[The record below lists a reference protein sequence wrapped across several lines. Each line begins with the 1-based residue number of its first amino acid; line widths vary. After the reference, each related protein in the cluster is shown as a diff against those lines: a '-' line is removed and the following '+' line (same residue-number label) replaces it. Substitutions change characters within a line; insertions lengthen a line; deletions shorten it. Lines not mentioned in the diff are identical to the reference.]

1 MVAQPNQWP
10 AQDEVSL
17 QKFYG
22 SPGDTSQLV
31 QLSVADLCLK
41 YDGKKVKSITC
52 HKKVARSLGHILEA
66 VCECFPHIAAEYA
79 GCYNDRLMRHGTR
92 PSLHARGAAIDFWPQ
107 VHGNRTQWPV
117 VAQMPLEQL
126 LLETDAPDQ
135 PDAGIRGQ
143 RNEPARL
150 PVILAA
156 VACSFFAS
164 MDDPAPQ
171 IYRFFFWTA
180 MSVLFASLYL
190 FLVLPNLHDFPMLV
204 LAFAASGLCV
214 GNVSSTRWKSF

>member
-1 MVAQPNQWP
+1 MAGVALLDDEIIRTMTRRDIQLMQEKIGVTPDGFWGPVSIKACQDHLRKMAAQPNQWP

-22 SPGDTSQLV
+22 SPGDPSQLV
-31 QLSVADLCLK
+31 QLPVADLCLK

-107 VHGNRTQWPV
+107 VNGNRTQWPV
-117 VAQMPLEQL
+117 VAQMPLEVM
-126 LLETDAPDQ
+126 E
-135 PDAGIRGQ
+135 
-143 RNEPARL
+143 
-150 PVILAA
+150 
-156 VACSFFAS
+156 FFAVGGWLSAGAFWLRDS
-164 MDDPAPQ
+164 MHFQA
-171 IYRFFFWTA
+171 T
-180 MSVLFASLYL
+180 
-190 FLVLPNLHDFPMLV
+190 
-204 LAFAASGLCV
+204 
-214 GNVSSTRWKSF
+214 K

>member
-1 MVAQPNQWP
+1 MTRRDIQLMQEKIGVTPDGFWGPASIKACQEHLRKMVAQPNQWP

-31 QLSVADLCLK
+31 QLSVADLCIK

-107 VHGNRTQWPV
+107 VNGNRTQWPV
-117 VAQMPLEQL
+117 VAQMPLEVM
-126 LLETDAPDQ
+126 E
-135 PDAGIRGQ
+135 
-143 RNEPARL
+143 
-150 PVILAA
+150 
-156 VACSFFAS
+156 FFAIACTFKRQNDS
-164 MDDPAPQ
+164 NHFNHTDDRRP
-171 IYRFFFWTA
+171 RTG
-180 MSVLFASLYL
+180 
-190 FLVLPNLHDFPMLV
+190 
-204 LAFAASGLCV
+204 SGLRNYAADHHGCDSCWRPGDV
-214 GNVSSTRWKSF
+214 GLHNGTVEATV